1 MEQSNKQSIG
11 FFEKYLSIWVLLCM
25 AAGILIGKYLPTIPE
40 ALGKVQYYGQNIPIA
55 ILIWIMIY
63 PMMMKIDFQSI
74 KNVRKNPL
82 GLLISAGSSW
92 LIKPLL
98 MFGLAS
104 LFFYV
109 IFKAFIPTELARDYV
124 TGAVLLGVAPCT
136 AMVFVWSNLTKGDP
150 AHTLVQVSVND
161 LLIIFLFVPWVTFLL
176 GINKVQIPWETLIF
190 SIFLFVVIP
199 LTAGVITRAVMIK
212 RKGLEFFKEKFV
224 TKFDSITTIGLL
236 LTLVI
241 IFTYQGGVILQNP
254 FYVLLIAVPL
264 VLQNVISA
272 TFSYQLCR
280 MAKLPHNIAAPASII
295 AASDFFEL
303 SVAVAIM
310 LFGPTSPVVLVCT
323 VGVLT
328 EVPVMLM
335 LVRYINNTKHW
346 FTTQPQ
352 EVAHSHIIQIPQ
364 PAGLQLSEPIP
375 VVDEGELGVHRSE

>member
-1 MEQSNKQSIG
+1 MAEQEKTKGIG
-11 FFEKYLSIWVLLCM
+11 FFEKYLTIWVLLCM
-25 AAGILIGKYLPTIPE
+25 AAGILISKYLPGIPQ
-40 ALGKVQYYGQNIPIA
+40 ALGKIQYYNQNIPIA

-82 GLLISAGSSW
+82 GLLISTGSSW

-136 AMVFVWSNLTKGDP
+136 AMVFVWTNLTKGDP

-199 LTAGVITRAVMIK
+199 LTAGAITRAVMIK
-212 RKGLEFFKEKFV
+212 RKGLEYFNEKFV
-224 TKFDSITTIGLL
+224 PKFDSITTIGLL

-241 IFTYQGGVILQNP
+241 IFNYQGGVILQ
-254 FYVLLIAVPL
+254 
-264 VLQNVISA
+264 
-272 TFSYQLCR
+272 
-280 MAKLPHNIAAPASII
+280 
-295 AASDFFEL
+295 
-303 SVAVAIM
+303 
-310 LFGPTSPVVLVCT
+310 
-323 VGVLT
+323 
-328 EVPVMLM
+328 
-335 LVRYINNTKHW
+335 
-346 FTTQPQ
+346 
-352 EVAHSHIIQIPQ
+352 
-364 PAGLQLSEPIP
+364 
-375 VVDEGELGVHRSE
+375 